1 MNLADGI
8 LEIDLS
14 HLEDVLKLYIYE
26 DAPIS
31 CISAEEAQEN
41 GESQYQLRE
50 SKSYEYELSNKAL
63 QLKCPANDGIVKQS
77 KRKGVSAGRIN
88 TGNFV
93 GTLALDLMLGDS
105 PVYENAVT
113 LEVLATKFNDKPDL
127 SYRKNYR
134 TMLGDITEQ
143 CTELL
148 MQANSPI
155 TQQFEVDPSLPKQT
169 IYQQFS
175 FISSLVNSD
184 EFEEAILRIF
194 SSPKTSWSTEQEEL
208 DIRRVK
214 RFSRSNVRQLATRT
228 NRAATHKE
236 SALYQ
241 SGIGSV
247 PRRISSVRKVETY
260 DNAENRFI
268 KHALTT
274 YLRFFEDCADIFQT
288 KSTFIKEKREAKA
301 VIEKLESYLQ
311 HPFFYDISR
320 PQTLSIGS
328 PVLQRKSGY
337 RFVLRTWLMS
347 ELASKL
353 TWKGGDDVYSAGK
366 KDIAT
371 LYEYWVFFRLYD
383 LLKTKFELGD
393 TIETKNGI
401 SSLFKLSG
409 DELHL
414 SLKQGKFLAL
424 NGTYKKGARHLRIKF
439 SYNRSFE
446 GDTRYETNIS
456 GSWTNTMRPDYTI
469 SLWPAELEET
479 IAETE
484 EQIVH
489 IHFDAKYKVEQF
501 TTDVSS
507 EEEHLDEIKNEERAG
522 RYKNADILKMHA
534 YKDAIRR
541 TGGAYILYPGTEKLE
556 RRGFH
561 EIIPGLGAFALNP
574 NDHDKNQ
581 QELSTFLDSVID
593 HLLDRSS
600 QREHIAVKRY
610 EIHKDK
616 RADND
621 VVKEPMPEYITE
633 GKKLVP
639 DEVSVII
646 GYIQSKEQ
654 LAWIEE
660 NGYYNVRT
668 GVTKGAKKLNTRGA
682 IYLTS
687 EFAGANYILLRTN
700 KDKYLNRMMT
710 IKYKEDGEKK
720 RYLGPQIVSR
730 KELLALGYPP
740 EKDPHK
746 ESTKADSNYLLYEI
760 EKTPTEVFGN
770 QDWDHRKLIEQLP
783 AREGPNPYAVK
794 LSELMKTVVKD

>member
-1 MNLADGI
+1 MSLNSGI
-8 LEIDLS
+8 LTVDLDS
-14 HLEDVLKLYIYE
+14 YQTGLKLSIYE
-26 DAPIS
+26 DAPLSEIS
-31 CISAEEAQEN
+31 KEDALAN
-41 GESQYQLRE
+41 GESPYQLRE
-50 SKSYEYELSNKAL
+50 SRSYEYELSEPDLILN
-63 QLKCPANDGIVKQS
+63 CPSHKGIVQYS
-77 KRKGVSAGRIN
+77 KRKGVSAGRIS

-93 GTLALDLMLGDS
+93 GTLILDVGK
-105 PVYENAVT
+105 YENAVQ
-113 LEVLATKFNDKPDL
+113 LEVLATKFDDKPDH

-155 TQQFEVDPSLPKQT
+155 TQQFEVDPDLPKLT

-175 FISSLVNSD
+175 FIASLVNS
-184 EFEEAILRIF
+184 EGFEEAILRIL
-194 SSPKTSWSTEQEEL
+194 SSPKTSWSTEEEEV
-208 DIRRVK
+208 DIRKVK
-214 RFSRSNVRQLATRT
+214 RFSRSNVRQLATRN
-228 NRAATHKE
+228 NRTATQVK

-241 SGIGSV
+241 AGIKSV
-247 PRRISSVRKVETY
+247 PSRISSIRKIEEY

-274 YLRFFEDCADIFQT
+274 YLRFFEDCSAIFHT
-288 KSTFIKEKREAKA
+288 KSSFIKEKRDANA
-301 VIEKLESYLQ
+301 VIQQLESYLQ

-353 TWKGGDDVYSAGK
+353 TWQGGDDVYSAGK

-383 LLKTKFELGD
+383 LLKNKFELGD
-393 TIETKNGI
+393 ATETKEGI
-401 SSLFKLSG
+401 SSLLKPSE
-409 DELHL
+409 DKLHL
-414 SLKQGKFLAL
+414 SLKQGKFIAL

-439 SYNRSFE
+439 SYNRSFS
-446 GDTRYETNIS
+446 GDTKYKTNTR

-469 SLWPAELEET
+469 SLWPEELEEED
-479 IAETE
+479 AEKE
-484 EQIVH
+484 EQLVH
-489 IHFDAKYKVEQF
+489 IHFDAKYKVDQF
-501 TTDVSS
+501 RIDVSS
-507 EEEHLDEIKNEERAG
+507 EEEHLDEIKNQERAG
-522 RYKNADILKMHA
+522 KYKNADILKMHA

-574 NDHDKNQ
+574 NDNDKNQ
-581 QELSTFLDSVID
+581 QELSKFLDSVID

-610 EIHKDK
+610 EIHRDKKDS
-616 RADND
+616 
-621 VVKEPMPEYITE
+621 VVNETMPEYLID

-654 LAWIEE
+654 LDWIEKE
-660 NGYYNVRT
+660 GFYNVRT
-668 GVTKGAKKLNTRGA
+668 GVTKGAKQLNTKGA

-687 EFAGANYILLRTN
+687 EFAGANYILLRTS
-700 KDKYLNRMMT
+700 KDIYLTRMMT
-710 IKYKEDGEKK
+710 IKYKEDGQKK

-730 KELLALGYPP
+730 KELLELGYPP
-740 EKDPHK
+740 ENNPQK
-746 ESTKADSNYLLYEI
+746 ELAKADTNYLLYEI
-760 EKTPTEVFGN
+760 EETPKKLFSN
-770 QDWDHRKLIEQLP
+770 HSWDHRKLEDQLSHRDAP
-783 AREGPNPYAVK
+783 SAYAVK
-794 LSELMKTVVKD
+794 LSELMKTVVK